1 MNSRDGR
8 TSTSKWQ
15 RHLPADS
22 GQGHDTLLTAYPMG
36 VLRRRPI
43 SSESAVSLSRSG
55 VSNVR
60 VVRIVEHW
68 KWSSGNKRDGHKRE
82 QDRPN
87 LRTMKVM
94 PAKCWRLL
102 AHSICSRR
110 HGETHHQRRR
120 WLKSQMTTKGPF
132 RSVFPCSF
140 DIEPTL

>member
-22 GQGHDTLLTAYPMG
+22 GQGHDTVLTVNPIG

-43 SSESAVSLSRSG
+43 SSESAVSLSRCG

-68 KWSSGNKRDGHKRE
+68 IWSSGNKRDGHKSRIGSTE
-82 QDRPN
+82 LEDHEGDASGALKTSGAFNMFSTPRRDKPPAPPMAQEPDDNKEPN
-87 LRTMKVM
+87 CINI
-94 PAKCWRLL
+94 PLL
-102 AHSICSRR
+102 
-110 HGETHHQRRR
+110 
-120 WLKSQMTTKGPF
+120 F
-132 RSVFPCSF
+132 
-140 DIEPTL
+140 